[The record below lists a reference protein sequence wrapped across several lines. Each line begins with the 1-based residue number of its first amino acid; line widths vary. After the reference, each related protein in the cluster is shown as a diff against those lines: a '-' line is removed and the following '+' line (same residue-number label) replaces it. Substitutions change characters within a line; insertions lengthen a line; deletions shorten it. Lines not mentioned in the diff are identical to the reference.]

1 LYLFEAPFLTPKCV
15 LCSRVER
22 EARDESEK
30 ANLQK
35 ANKQDQERIDELAA
49 MMAAGEEEEDHE
61 ALEEELKDLE
71 GAIEKRDARLAEM
84 ERNKKW
90 NVDNMCEYYFWRH
103 LEPSLSPTP
112 HVTHSPPSFFSRIT
126 IIPTSRFRSCGRR
139 AHHCRQAKGQVVNVR
154 ASPRARCRTGGT
166 LCCTIVELLVNKTN
180 TECTSFH
187 VCVCSQARERQ
198 AAMAKE
204 LESGQA
210 AAEPAAVAK
219 DAAKKASKTIVAGPA
234 PQRSVHSYAD
244 FVEEHEDL
252 LETYSNLGSL
262 DATEAMLK
270 EKGDV
275 LLVEHASS
283 YLLLSCLEEEMNG
296 PGSKKMKLVAR
307 QSQVLSHIC
316 ELALSLHRPP
326 RDVVVPFFRRIG
338 EKEHGAAF
346 ADAVAVFVAR
356 IQARAVDKRKEMDE
370 ARARQ
375 KELGQGDD
383 DDEEQ
388 VELSREERM
397 GPGGLDPVEVFGTL
411 PEPLQE
417 AFQSQNT
424 KQLREA
430 IAALPLEEAK
440 YHMKRCEDSG
450 LWVPEK

>member
-1 LYLFEAPFLTPKCV
+1 
-15 LCSRVER
+15 
-22 EARDESEK
+22 
-30 ANLQK
+30 
-35 ANKQDQERIDELAA
+35 
-49 MMAAGEEEEDHE
+49 
-61 ALEEELKDLE
+61 
-71 GAIEKRDARLAEM
+71 
-84 ERNKKW
+84 
-90 NVDNMCEYYFWRH
+90 
-103 LEPSLSPTP
+103 
-112 HVTHSPPSFFSRIT
+112 
-126 IIPTSRFRSCGRR
+126 
-139 AHHCRQAKGQVVNVR
+139 
-154 ASPRARCRTGGT
+154 
-166 LCCTIVELLVNKTN
+166 
-180 TECTSFH
+180 
-187 VCVCSQARERQ
+187 
-198 AAMAKE
+198 MAKE

-210 AAEPAAVAK
+210 AAEPAAAAK
-219 DAAKKASKTIVAGPA
+219 AAVKKASQTIVAGPA
-234 PQRSVHSYAD
+234 PERSVHSYAD

-252 LETYSNLGSL
+252 LETYSNLESL

-316 ELALSLHRPP
+316 ELGLSLHRPP

-346 ADAVAVFVAR
+346 ADAVAVFITR

-370 ARARQ
+370 ARARK

-383 DDEEQ
+383 DEQ

-397 GPGGLDPVEVFGTL
+397 GPGGLDPVEVFETL

-424 KQLREA
+424 QQLREA